1 MAGTFFPLSLL
12 FVCLCLLVFLCSCVL
27 VFLCSC
33 VLVFLFLLVCPGTR
47 SQTWHLYDNDGK
59 GNQLLVQ
66 YVARYKHL
74 KEHLKDVCKVG
85 HRFGVS
91 KEFCNKDTQKKV
103 NEQLK
108 TMPNEDHDQTM
119 KYFSSERV
127 NLWDIVNDAFSNDFD
142 KLGYAK
148 VHSVEEYER
157 IYVNGVL
164 GPIVKE

>member
-1 MAGTFFPLSLL
+1 MVH
-12 FVCLCLLVFLCSCVL
+12 VCSVLVFLCSCAL
-27 VFLCSC
+27 VFLC